1 LDSNDSNNNN
11 FNTLTTMLQL
21 LKQNSNSNDSTNSID
36 SNLEIDTIINN
47 NEMNVVKAAIPYM
60 NLDNQ
65 RNMAVLV
72 KFMEFI
78 KTVKLYN
85 NPTINEIPELNKTN
99 ITKRDMLYALRS
111 RCSDKHKQI
120 IDIMLNIKNI
130 QSMITTMN
138 NKSTYQPVDNSVN
151 NNTNNVNES
160 IPSDNLNQDELIK
173 KLKQLM
179 QQ

>member
-1 LDSNDSNNNN
+1 MDSNDSNNNN

-21 LKQNSNSNDSTNSID
+21 LKQNSNSNDSNNSRD
-36 SNLEIDTIINN
+36 SNFEIDTIINS

-85 NPTINEIPELNKTN
+85 NPTINEIPELNRTN
-99 ITKRDMLYALRS
+99 ITKRDMLHALRS
-111 RCSDKHKQI
+111 GCSDKNKQI

-138 NKSTYQPVDNSVN
+138 SKSTYQPVDNSVN
-151 NNTNNVNES
+151 DS

-179 QQ
+179 QQSQNT

>member
-1 LDSNDSNNNN
+1 MDSN
-11 FNTLTTMLQL
+11 T
-21 LKQNSNSNDSTNSID
+21 
-36 SNLEIDTIINN
+36 EIDTIVNS

-60 NLDNQ
+60 SLENQ
-65 RNMAVLV
+65 RNLAVLI
-72 KFMEFI
+72 KFIELL

-85 NPTINEIPELNKTN
+85 NPAINEIQELNRPN

-111 RCSDKHKQI
+111 RCSDKNKQI

-138 NKSTYQPVDNSVN
+138 NKPSQQPEIN
-151 NNTNNVNES
+151 NFDNVNDKVPNE
-160 IPSDNLNQDELIK
+160 NLNQEELIK

-179 QQ
+179 QE